1 MDQTLKV
8 IKRIREDKNI
18 SREEMSKILGISL
31 SGYAK
36 IERGEVDL
44 TIARLTQISEILGFT
59 PTQIMEMG
67 DQNTLGIQDASLQK
81 RAAQTP
87 TEPSESSEK
96 DLYIQF
102 LEKRIF
108 DLSKKLES
116 SQ

>member
-1 MDQTLKV
+1 MDQILKV

-18 SREEMSKILGISL
+18 SREGMSKILGISL

-44 TIARLTQISEILGFT
+44 TISRLIQISEILGFT
-59 PTQIMEMG
+59 PTQIMEIG
-67 DQNTLGIQDASLQK
+67 NQNTPGNQGTSLQN

-87 TEPSESSEK
+87 TEPSALSDK

-108 DLSKKLES
+108 ELSKKLES